1 MLNISEFLSIGRID
15 RSTYSLSGW
24 HSASIRIVELPSYAR
39 RKKRKLF
46 AIRNLASRY
55 ATSEIRNQCSSIKII
70 YETRSK

>member
-1 MLNISEFLSIGRID
+1 MQTRIN

-55 ATSEIRNQCSSIKII
+55 IRDSQSVLSIKII